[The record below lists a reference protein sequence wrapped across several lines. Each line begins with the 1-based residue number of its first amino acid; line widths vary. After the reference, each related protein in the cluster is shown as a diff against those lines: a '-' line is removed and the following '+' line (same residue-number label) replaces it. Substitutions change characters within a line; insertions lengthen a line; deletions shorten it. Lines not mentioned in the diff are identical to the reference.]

1 MKILSIKTKLIF
13 DIDVK
18 KNGEN
23 AMCCPEC
30 NENRRHKGKKSFSW
44 NETKKVGSCKNCDGT
59 FVEYKPFVE
68 KKEFVVPVWK
78 NITQL
83 TEQAVKWFDG
93 RGISQD
99 TIRKMQVYSDIE
111 WMPQLKSPT
120 SVICFPYFIDNK
132 LVNIKFRD
140 GSKNFKLVTGSE
152 LIFYNINCLKNADH
166 VVIVEGEM
174 DCLSYIQVGI
184 EKCISVPNGAS
195 AKNLE
200 YLDNYIE
207 LFNDINK
214 IYIATDNDIKGIELR
229 EELIR
234 RFGAERC
241 LVVNYREYKDA
252 NEYLMNNGGIALRD
266 TIKDAVE
273 IPVSGIVN
281 LTSYYDEIYK
291 MFMSGIESGVK
302 TGILSLDDLVT
313 WELGRLAVI
322 TGIPGHGKSEFVD
335 YVLTRLNVVHGWKVG
350 YFSPENYPIKYHYS
364 KIASKLSGKKFQ
376 QGFIEAAEYEE
387 LFGYIENNF
396 HFIYPEDDMSF
407 DTIITKARHLV
418 RKNGIKI
425 LVIDPYNKIE
435 HLRDRNES
443 ETEYISRFL
452 DKLIVFAKQLNV
464 LVVLVAHPRK
474 MDKQTN
480 GLYAKPSLYDINGSA
495 NFYNKCDYGISIY
508 RYFDTNI
515 SEIDVIKVK
524 FKHLG
529 NGGMAKFKYNYNN
542 GRYET
547 ESLTIDNW
555 DNKSYLIKE
564 QEQLQLQPNTQW
576 NEEQEY
582 LNQFNEPPK
591 F

>member
-1 MKILSIKTKLIF
+1 MKILSISSKLIY

-18 KNGEN
+18 KSGEN

-30 NENRRHKGKKSFSW
+30 NANRKHKGKKSFSW
-44 NETKKVGSCKNCDGT
+44 NETKKVGSCKNCDGS
-59 FVEYKPFVE
+59 FVEYKPFIE
-68 KKEFVVPVWK
+68 KKDFVVPLWK

-83 TEQAVKWFDG
+83 SEQAVKWFDS

-99 TIRKMQVYSDIE
+99 TLKKMQIYSDTEFMSQINKE
-111 WMPQLKSPT
+111 T
-120 SVICFPYFIDNK
+120 SVICFPYFLDNK
-132 LVNIKFRD
+132 LVNIKYRD
-140 GSKNFKLVTGSE
+140 GAKNFKLVKGSE
-152 LIFYNINCLKNADH
+152 LIFYNINCLKNTDH

-174 DCLSYIQVGI
+174 DCLSYIQVGV

-200 YLDNYIE
+200 YLDSYIE

-241 LVVNYREYKDA
+241 LVVNYKEHKDA
-252 NEYLMNNGGIALRD
+252 NEYLINNGGIALCD

-291 MFMSGIESGVK
+291 MFMSGIESGLK
-302 TGILSLDDLVT
+302 TGIHGLDDIVT

-335 YVLTRLNVVHGWKVG
+335 YILTRLNIAHGWKVG

-376 QGFIEAAEYEE
+376 QGFIEATEYEE

-407 DTIITKARHLV
+407 DTIISKARHLV

-464 LVVLVAHPRK
+464 LIMLVAHPRK
-474 MDKQTN
+474 MDKQAN

-495 NFYNKCDYGISIY
+495 NFYNKSDYGISIY

-515 SEIDVIKVK
+515 SEVDVIKVK

-529 NGGMAKFKYNYNN
+529 SGGMAKFKYNYNN
-542 GRYET
+542 GRYEA
-547 ESLTIDNW
+547 ENLTIDNW

-564 QEQLQLQPNTQW
+564 VEKQIMPINTDW
-576 NEEQEY
+576 EEQ
-582 LNQFNEPPK
+582 FNHPPK

>member
-1 MKILSIKTKLIF
+1 MKILSISSKLIY

-18 KNGEN
+18 KSGEN

-30 NENRRHKGKKSFSW
+30 NANRKHKGKKSFSW
-44 NETKKVGSCKNCDGT
+44 NETKKVGSCKNCDGS
-59 FVEYKPFVE
+59 FVEYKPFIE
-68 KKEFVVPVWK
+68 KKDFVVPLWK

-83 TEQAVKWFDG
+83 SEQAVKWFDS
-93 RGISQD
+93 RGILQD
-99 TIRKMQVYSDIE
+99 TLKKMQIYSDTEFMSQINKE
-111 WMPQLKSPT
+111 T
-120 SVICFPYFIDNK
+120 SVICFPYFLDNK
-132 LVNIKFRD
+132 LVNIKYRD
-140 GSKNFKLVTGSE
+140 GAKNFKLVKGSE
-152 LIFYNINCLKNADH
+152 LIFYNINCLKNTDH

-207 LFNDINK
+207 LFNEINK

-266 TIKDAVE
+266 TIKDAIE

-281 LTSYYDEIYK
+281 LNSYYDEIYQ
-291 MFMSGIESGVK
+291 MFIAGIESGQK
-302 TGILSLDDLVT
+302 TGIQGLDDIVT

-335 YVLTRLNVVHGWKVG
+335 YVLTRLNIAHGWKVG

-387 LFGYIENNF
+387 LFGYIENNY

-418 RKNGIKI
+418 KKNGIKI

-464 LVVLVAHPRK
+464 LVMLVAHPRK
-474 MDKQTN
+474 MDKQAN

-515 SEIDVIKVK
+515 SEVDVIKVK

-529 NGGMAKFKYNYNN
+529 SGGMAKFKYNYNN
-542 GRYET
+542 GRYEA
-547 ESLTIDNW
+547 ENLTIDNW

-564 QEQLQLQPNTQW
+564 VEKQIMPINTDW
-576 NEEQEY
+576 EEQ
-582 LNQFNEPPK
+582 FNHPPK